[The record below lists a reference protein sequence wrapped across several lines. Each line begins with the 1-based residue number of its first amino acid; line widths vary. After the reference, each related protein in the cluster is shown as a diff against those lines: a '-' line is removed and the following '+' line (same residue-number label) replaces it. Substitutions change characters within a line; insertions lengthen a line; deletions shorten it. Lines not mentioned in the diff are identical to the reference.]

1 VKKFLLVRGESGR
14 MYLYNREVWQYMAE
28 RDNTYKFVVVT
39 ENDDPEVLK
48 QMQALVNDDI
58 EIED

>member
-1 VKKFLLVRGESGR
+1 MKKFLLVRGESGR

>member
-1 VKKFLLVRGESGR
+1 MKKFLLVRGESGR

-39 ENDDPEVLK
+39 ENDDPETLK
-48 QMQALVNDDI
+48 QMQALVNNDI
-58 EIED
+58 QMEK